1 MLSLVGLH
9 FKMRSWRHL
18 EVERGTSHA
27 VGSLLM
33 SIRIRFDYQK
43 KRLRPLILVS
53 LLHVVMPSSAAA
65 VLLSSAKASPNSVL
79 LHARSFGLHRC
90 GGSAHWGLRVCARA
104 DC

>member
-9 FKMRSWRHL
+9 FKMRSWRNL

-27 VGSLLM
+27 LESLLM

-43 KRLRPLILVS
+43 KKRLRPLILVF
-53 LLHVVMPSSAAA
+53 LLLVVMPSSAAA

-79 LHARSFGLHRC
+79 LHARSFGLPRC
-90 GGSAHWGLRVCARA
+90 GGSAHWGLRV
-104 DC
+104 